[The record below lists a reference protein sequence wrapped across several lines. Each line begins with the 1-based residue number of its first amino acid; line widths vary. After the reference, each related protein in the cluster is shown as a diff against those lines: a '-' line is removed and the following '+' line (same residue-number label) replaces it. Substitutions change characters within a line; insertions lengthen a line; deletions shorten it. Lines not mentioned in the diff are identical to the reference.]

1 MKIFDS
7 FDPLKALALSAAT
20 FATIFSF
27 LNSPNIDLFFSA
39 YFAGMA
45 SGVAF
50 SLFLDDLE

>member
-1 MKIFDS
+1 MNFLKS
-7 FDPLKALALSAAT
+7 CDPVKALALSAAA

-27 LNSPNIDLFFSA
+27 FDSPNIDLFLSV

-50 SLFLDDLE
+50 SLFLDDSE